1 MLSRCSARQFGREL
15 ANVACGA
22 RVVPAVALMLVSG
35 SVAVAGG
42 GLVVGS
48 PFRHSQVQDKPNI
61 TILEQAPEYAAIIA
75 QLRGVSEVTIA
86 DFPVAPGVTL
96 PLQLRAVDPF
106 QGDPS
111 ARVVVVGADGVE
123 RTAPRPDV
131 LLFSGEVP
139 GVPGSNVFLSIAPEG
154 ANANGGHNGWISTG
168 ETKYIFTSGPVT
180 GPGVPVVY
188 DTAAI
193 PNGMFRFPPS
203 CGGALVPAGGP
214 VPALPVLGDEDVSP
228 QNLPC
233 RTVVVAVDTDWEYT
247 NRVFGGNTT
256 ASAAYAATL
265 FSAVG
270 EIYRRDLRV
279 TIQTPFIRVFGANND
294 PYPDG
299 ANVID
304 RLYNLTNHWNASMG
318 NVQRNNAHILTGV
331 FDGAGGVAFLNGLCN
346 GNSYASS
353 GYINGSFPYPLR
365 NRDHGNWDVMVV
377 AHEMGHNFA
386 APHTH
391 DMVPQ
396 VDGCGTSDCSLASQ
410 GTIMSYCHGCSG
422 GLSNITLTL
431 QERMINERILPYL
444 STLSSCI
451 PTTGTVAISV
461 QPRGA
466 TRFVGQAATIAV
478 VAAGPSVRYQW
489 RKNGVDIPGATNTF
503 INLNPIEASDAGTYS
518 VVVSNTCNSIV
529 SNDAVVRIVF
539 CDGDYNRD
547 GTVDLFDYLDFV
559 AAFDAGNTSAD
570 VNDDGTVDFF
580 DYLDFV
586 SVFNSDCP

>member
-1 MLSRCSARQFGREL
+1 MLSRCSTHEFGR
-15 ANVACGA
+15 VFGHVA
-22 RVVPAVALMLVSG
+22 RVVPAATLMLASAG
-35 SVAVAGG
+35 VAVAGQ

-48 PFRHSQVQDKPNI
+48 PFLHAQVQDKPNI
-61 TILEQAPEYAAIIA
+61 TILTQSPEFAAIIA
-75 QLRGVSEVTIA
+75 QLRGVNEVTIA

-96 PLQLRAVDPF
+96 PLHLRAVDPF

-111 ARVVVVGADGVE
+111 ARVIVVGSDGVE
-123 RTAPRPDV
+123 RPAPRPDV
-131 LLFSGEVP
+131 LLFSGEVH
-139 GVPGSNVFLSIAPEG
+139 GVPGSTVFLSIAPAG
-154 ANANGGHNGWISTG
+154 ANADGGHNGWISTG
-168 ETKYIFTSGPVT
+168 DSKYIFTSGPVT

-193 PNGMFRFPPS
+193 PNGTFLFPPS
-203 CGGALVPAGGP
+203 CGGALMPPGGP
-214 VPALPVLGDEDVSP
+214 LPALPALDGDDLSP

-233 RTVVVAVDTDWEYT
+233 RTVVVAVETDWEYT

-270 EIYRRDLRV
+270 EIYQRDLRV
-279 TIQTPFIRVFGANND
+279 TLQTPFIRVFGSNND

-304 RLYNLTNHWNASMG
+304 RLYQLTNHWNASMG
-318 NVQRNNAHILTGV
+318 AVQRNNTHLLTGV

-391 DMVPQ
+391 DMSPQ
-396 VDGCGTSDCSLASQ
+396 VDGCGTNDCSLASQ
-410 GTIMSYCHGCSG
+410 GTIMSYCHVCSG
-422 GLSNITLTL
+422 GLSNISLTL

-444 STLSSCI
+444 GSLTSCI
-451 PTTGTVAISV
+451 TPVNPLAIDV

-466 TRFVGQAATIAV
+466 TRFAGQAATIAV
-478 VAAGPSVRYQW
+478 GASGPSIRYQW
-489 RKNGVDIPGATNTF
+489 RKNGINIPGATNSF
-503 INLNPIEASDAGTYS
+503 LNFNPIGVSDAGTYS
-518 VVVSNTCNSIV
+518 VVVSNPCNSIT
-529 SNDAVVRIVF
+529 SIDAVVRIVF

-547 GTVDLFDYLDFV
+547 GTIDLFDYLDFV
-559 AAFDAGNTSAD
+559 AAFDAGTTEAD
-570 VNDDGTVDFF
+570 VNSDGAVDFF

-586 SVFNSDCP
+586 NTFNDNCP